1 MNSPGRNA
9 VIFITNSNSVLGL
22 STESLSPDFRT
33 FNGGHYSRE
42 LPSNSSRPYI
52 ALHYNKDM
60 GAVDVYDQYIHKHT
74 LRYIP
79 MKNKLSWVLKPTL
92 SILDYELLN
101 CFFLQRESNPNSA
114 LDYRTFLLKIA
125 QGLVAESLKS
135 ESTPLRIPGYG
146 DYSRNNCSECK
157 EITPQK
163 DARTSKVCV
172 KCGSPCC
179 KTHSHTICKR
189 CL

>member
-1 MNSPGRNA
+1 MG
-9 VIFITNSNSVLGL
+9 IETN
-22 STESLSPDFRT
+22 PQYFR
-33 FNGGHYSRE
+33 
-42 LPSNSSRPYI
+42 P
-52 ALHYNKDM
+52 
-60 GAVDVYDQYIHKHT
+60 
-74 LRYIP
+74 
-79 MKNKLSWVLKPTL
+79 
-92 SILDYELLN
+92 DYELLN